1 MSRGGG
7 RGTEAHRAAVVGCPS
22 TANENRMVNSGASVF
37 TMHVKETEACIRLHR
52 YATSE
57 ITIAVTTGAIWAS
70 KRGLAPLVAVC
81 QDAMPRRPSAAESSC
96 CTAAIVTGNGKLR
109 RISLVEMEVTAEL
122 RRRTGC
128 QLTEERREAC
138 VRSTARLQYHSAKRS
153 PTVTRRPRAPSKPMH
168 TKSRPDSP

>member
-1 MSRGGG
+1 
-7 RGTEAHRAAVVGCPS
+7 
-22 TANENRMVNSGASVF
+22 MVNSGASVF

-70 KRGLAPLVAVC
+70 KRGLAPLAVC

-122 RRRTGC
+122 RWCTGC

-138 VRSTARLQYHSAKRS
+138 VRGTARLQYHSAKRS

-168 TKSRPDSP
+168 TKTRTDSPLRIALSRRPGRI

>member
-1 MSRGGG
+1 
-7 RGTEAHRAAVVGCPS
+7 
-22 TANENRMVNSGASVF
+22 MVNSGASVF

-138 VRSTARLQYHSAKRS
+138 VRGTARLQYHSAKRS

>member
-1 MSRGGG
+1 
-7 RGTEAHRAAVVGCPS
+7 
-22 TANENRMVNSGASVF
+22 MVNSGASVF

-122 RRRTGC
+122 
-128 QLTEERREAC
+128 
-138 VRSTARLQYHSAKRS
+138 QYHSAKRS

-168 TKSRPDSP
+168 TKTRL